1 MRKGDL
7 KENDS
12 KFRSVEV
19 TRAFQYNAVL
29 PDWRLDFGQIEWE
42 LGGERQSRL
51 SGSLQPS
58 IITKMNDPKQKWFSF
73 SFDKQFVPC
82 MEYWEMWPML
92 EQKDLWSGIVL
103 GIRVWNLPFE
113 RSHADLAAL
122 FPTCLSIC
130 QKLFFDTS
138 EIDLPDFHQAENR
151 RNLNRQTEKNGK
163 TVLSTI
169 WLRINGISPEIV
181 AAKS

>member
-19 TRAFQYNAVL
+19 TRAFQYNAAL

-122 FPTCLSIC
+122 FPTCLSVKNSFLTPQKLIC
-130 QKLFFDTS
+130 QIFIKLRTEGIWIGKPKKMERPTS
-138 EIDLPDFHQAENR
+138 KRSYQLF
-151 RNLNRQTEKNGK
+151 G
-163 TVLSTI
+163 
-169 WLRINGISPEIV
+169 
-181 AAKS
+181 